1 MAVKIKKALTKDDIF
16 RIILLC
22 LCLLFSLVSTIYF
35 SAIRQSGKAMMC
47 LLSIVYVLIP
57 DIIQRIF
64 KFRIQT
70 VLYTF
75 IVLYTICP
83 MLGYSYKLYYIL
95 PWWDDLL
102 HAFAGLIFAMFGAY
116 LPRVLNKKAPCS
128 IALGAL
134 FALTFSIAVS
144 AVWEFIE
151 FSMDSNFGTDMQKD
165 TFLTS
170 VRPSYL
176 LGELL
181 GLPIGELGYFHDI
194 EEIILKN
201 PEGTISIKGY
211 IDVGLLDTMHDMLV
225 NIAGAL
231 LYMAIYII
239 GKGKVF
245 VFQST
250 ENENFD
256 ICVDSD
262 IKNVEGIV
270 ATENAKLPVQE
281 EIALTQIPEEPE
293 SKTE

>member
-1 MAVKIKKALTKDDIF
+1 MAIKIKKPTTKDDVF
-16 RIILLC
+16 RIVVLSI
-22 LCLLFSLVSTIYF
+22 CLLFALVSTVYFSAVRQSGQAMMSLVS
-35 SAIRQSGKAMMC
+35 
-47 LLSIVYVLIP
+47 IVFVLVP
-57 DIIQRIF
+57 DIMQRIF

-70 VLYTF
+70 ILYLF

-83 MLGYSYKLYYIL
+83 MLGYSYKLYYL
-95 PWWDDLL
+95 LEWWDDLL

-128 IALGAL
+128 IALGAM

-165 TFLTS
+165 TLLSS

-181 GLPIGELGYFHDI
+181 NNPIGELGYFHDI
-194 EEIILKN
+194 EKVILEN
-201 PEGTISIKGY
+201 ANGPVSIEGY

-231 LYMAIYII
+231 IYMAIYII

-245 VFQST
+245 VFKST
-250 ENENFD
+250 ENEEYD
-256 ICVDSD
+256 ICTAPSADSPTPENL
-262 IKNVEGIV
+262 ITEETAV
-270 ATENAKLPVQE
+270 AETVSSD
-281 EIALTQIPEEPE
+281 PEQ
-293 SKTE
+293 S